1 MAVDDDLDLY
11 DSSSPTLPSP
21 RSPSFVPALV
31 ALGLVALGGGAALW
45 FYLHRTPAPAIVQPA
60 VTPSAAAPAPPPAAL
75 GTRPEPVEV
84 PPLDASDGVVRDL
97 VRRLSAHPVVGA
109 WLAGDGLLRHF
120 AAAVEN
126 VAAGQAPTIHVQALR
141 PSDPFRVTTQG
152 GKTVIDP
159 RSYSRYNGIAEA
171 LDSVDAETAA
181 RLYSTLK
188 PRLGDAVAELGQA
201 PGSLDASLERAIV
214 TVLQTPAVSDP
225 VVLTPK
231 GIGYGFADPRLESL
245 PAAQK
250 QLLRMGPTNARRI
263 QASLRRIALA
273 LGIPAARLPP
283 P

>member
-11 DSSSPTLPSP
+11 DSSSPTLPPP

-31 ALGLVALGGGAALW
+31 ALGLVAVGGGAALW
-45 FYLHRTPAPAIVQPA
+45 FYLHRAPAAPVIQPA
-60 VTPSAAAPAPPPAAL
+60 VTPAATTPAPPAAL
-75 GTRPEPVEV
+75 GSRPEAVDV

-97 VRRLSAHPVVGA
+97 VGRLSAHPVVAA

-152 GKTVIDP
+152 GRTVIDP
-159 RSYSRYNGIAEA
+159 RSYARYNGIAEA
-171 LDSVDAETAA
+171 LDSIDPDTAA

-188 PRLGDAVAELGQA
+188 PRLGDAIAELGEA
-201 PGSLDASLERAIV
+201 PASLDASLERAIV

-231 GIGYGFADPRLESL
+231 GIGYAFADPRLESL

-273 LGIPAARLPP
+273 LGIPTARLPP